1 MSVCIKTA
9 TKLVQSPQY
18 PKNKFTSMLHLNTFV
33 FNPFSE
39 NTYLVYDDDK
49 NCLIIDPGCM
59 DATEQDAMSGFIE
72 SNGLNPVM
80 LLNTHCHLDHIFG
93 NQWVFKS
100 YGLELHLHPLDEPVL
115 DHAPASGLMFGLPIE
130 TYTGPR
136 SWLKEGEEI
145 ALGEYRFQIMHLPG
159 HSPGSVGFY
168 ESTQKFLISG
178 DVLFQGSIGRTDLP
192 GGNHATLLNSIR
204 EKLFVLP
211 DDVTVYSGHGEPT
224 TIGVEKA
231 TNPFFS

>member
-1 MSVCIKTA
+1 
-9 TKLVQSPQY
+9 
-18 PKNKFTSMLHLNTFV
+18 MLYLKSFV

-39 NTYLVYDDDK
+39 NTYLVYDDKK

-59 DATEQDAMSGFIE
+59 ETSEQDAISRFIE
-72 SNGLNPVM
+72 SEGLKPVM

-93 NQWVFKS
+93 NQWIYNQ
-100 YGLELHLHPLDEPVL
+100 YGLQLHLHQLDEPVL
-115 DHAPASGLMFGLPIE
+115 DHAPASGLMFGLPVE

-136 SWLKEGEEI
+136 CWLKEGDEVQ
-145 ALGEYRFQIMHLPG
+145 LGEYRIQVMHLPG
-159 HSPGSVGFY
+159 HSPGSVGFF
-168 ESTQKFLISG
+168 EPTQKILISG

-192 GGNHATLLNSIR
+192 GGHHATLLNTIR

-224 TIGVEKA
+224 NIGVEKA